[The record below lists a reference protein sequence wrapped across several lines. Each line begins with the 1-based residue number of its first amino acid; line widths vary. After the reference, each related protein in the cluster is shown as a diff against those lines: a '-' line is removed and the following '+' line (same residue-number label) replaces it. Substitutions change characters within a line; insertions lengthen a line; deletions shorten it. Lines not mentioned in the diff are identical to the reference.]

1 MVSVAVTFALV
12 MSAFIVV
19 CFGLVVLR
27 IEVFRLSNAETLAAV
42 IAQLGKAKDE
52 VLGRIAGLE
61 AAAAAGEDLSG
72 PLAELSAAA
81 QAVDDVVADEVVAA
95 DPVVEVP
102 VEAPVEDV
110 PPVSEA

>member
-1 MVSVAVTFALV
+1 MQDLILSLTLFGWLVFSFFAVFML
-12 MSAFIVV
+12 
-19 CFGLVVLR
+19 LLLKR
-27 IEVFRLSNAETLAAV
+27 IEVVRVSNTEALAAV
-42 IAQLGKAKDE
+42 IAQLGKAKEE

-81 QAVDDVVADEVVAA
+81 QALDDVVADEVVA
-95 DPVVEVP
+95 DPVEV
-102 VEAPVEDV
+102 VEDA